1 MKQIIFRILYCI
13 PGVVILFFL
22 LLPAGDLKF
31 GLFIN
36 LVLWMSFMI
45 TFLIALLESII
56 LKNQSDREKGCTII
70 ELLIIDAIIYV
81 ITFIFENDNSAMVV
95 ATFKII
101 TVLNIESLLG
111 FLFCKYVKRFIVWMI
126 KTANS

>member
-1 MKQIIFRILYCI
+1 MRKTVYKILYCI
-13 PGVVILFFL
+13 PGILTLIFL
-22 LLPAGDLKF
+22 LLPSGNLKF

-36 LVLWMSFMI
+36 MVLWMSFTI

-56 LKNQSDREKGCTII
+56 LKNQSDRENGCII
-70 ELLIIDAIIYV
+70 VELLIIDAIIYT
-81 ITFIFENDNSAMVV
+81 IAFIFQHDDSGMAAV
-95 ATFKII
+95 TFKMI

-111 FLFCKYVKRFIVWMI
+111 FISCKYVKRFVGWMI